1 MKPEEH
7 KSKSRGISR
16 DMSPEAISRRLDI
29 LVELHE
35 VAQALANAKRVGKA
49 EPRTVQ
55 ARSLEDADGDTGAP
69 S

>member
-35 VAQALANAKRVGKA
+35 VARALANAKRIGKA
-49 EPRTVQ
+49 EPGPAPRRQ
-55 ARSLEDADGDTGAP
+55 PDDAER
-69 S
+69 